1 MVLLI
6 WLGSVPMQEG
16 GSVEEGLRF
25 ATFVLTRVAEAIG
38 ALVIATAVVRAT
50 IAWLMQNLPGRD
62 HDASIESIRLGL
74 GRSLGLALEFL
85 LAADILA
92 TAIAPSWEAI
102 GKLAAIATIRTL
114 LNYFLER
121 ELNREERRREERE
134 TPTPP
139 AGDGSAER
147 TSTPR
152 STH

>member
-1 MVLLI
+1 M
-6 WLGSVPMQEG
+6 
-16 GSVEEGLRF
+16 
-25 ATFVLTRVAEAIG
+25 LTRVAEAIG

-50 IAWLMQNLPGRD
+50 IAWLAQNLPGRD
-62 HDASIESIRLGL
+62 RDASIESIRLGL

-92 TAIAPSWEAI
+92 TAIAPSWDAI

-121 ELNREERRREERE
+121 ELHGEERRREARE
-134 TPTPP
+134 TPI
-139 AGDGSAER
+139 ALSEDGSAER
-147 TSTPR
+147 TPTPR